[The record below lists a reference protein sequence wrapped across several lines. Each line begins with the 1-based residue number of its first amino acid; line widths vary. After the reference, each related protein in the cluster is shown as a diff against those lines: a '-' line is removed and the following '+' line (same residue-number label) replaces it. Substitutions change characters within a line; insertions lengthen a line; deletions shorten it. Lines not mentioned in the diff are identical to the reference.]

1 MNEESFVIVSQ
12 VPEALFIFLHYILSE
27 SVVQISWIVLIGLQI
42 IDSIFCSY
50 DFTVESTQ

>member
-12 VPEALFIFLHYILSE
+12 VPEALFIFLYYILSE

-50 DFTVESTQ
+50 DFTIESTQ